1 MRNLPDKEKA
11 AKILSQ
17 IRNRLT
23 KSVNYLNTNIDS
35 YKKRKEGIQRMK
47 KNYRPNNISE
57 SSCRKCSYSINKGEK
72 IVFCNE
78 SGKLTKMLW
87 QILTL

>member
-1 MRNLPDKEKA
+1 MRNLPDKKKA

-17 IRNRLT
+17 IKDRLT

-47 KNYRPNNISE
+47 KLSPNNISE
-57 SSCRKCSYSINKGEK
+57 ESSLEM
-72 IVFCNE
+72 
-78 SGKLTKMLW
+78 LTPLI
-87 QILTL
+87 Q